1 MDITLAL
8 QLLPGLVI
16 GITVHEAA
24 HAFSAKLLGDS
35 NPQRMG
41 RISLNP
47 LRHLSPLGTLALF
60 VLHFGWGKPV
70 EVNIFNFKKPRFY
83 YFLTSVAGPLANL
96 ILSGIALFFIFL
108 FRSNKI
114 VSGTLLPFYYIN
126 AILAAVNLIPI
137 PPLDGSKIWSCLIP
151 WLRPVISRRMTFVWI
166 VLLLFLL
173 YTGLIREGIS
183 YIITFFT
190 LPLQFLF
197 KSSL

>member
-1 MDITLAL
+1 MDVTLAL

-35 NPQRMG
+35 NPARMG

-70 EVNIFNFKKPRFY
+70 EVNIFNFKKPRLHY
-83 YFLTSVAGPLANL
+83 LLTSVAGPLANL
-96 ILSGIALFFIFL
+96 LLSGIALLFMFIF
-108 FRSNKI
+108 RSHKT
-114 VSGTLLPFYYIN
+114 VAALLLPFYYIN
-126 AILAAVNLIPI
+126 AILAVINLIPI
-137 PPLDGSKIWSCLIP
+137 PPLDGSKIWPCLIP
-151 WLRPVISRRMTFVWI
+151 WLRPVISRHMTFVWMI
-166 VLLLFLL
+166 LLLFLL
-173 YTGLIREGIS
+173 YTGFISKGIS
-183 YIITFFT
+183 YVIHFFT

-197 KSSL
+197 NGVP